1 MKEALTI
8 ISLNRKD
15 GRQVKFQELKK
26 YIGYMVQLFTPVVS
40 FNVSNDMSECWIIV
54 REKHAGTFLAL
65 MEQSMFFNNF
75 NISVQ
80 SLAYN
85 KMSQSAF
92 NFSMN

>member
-1 MKEALTI
+1 MNQSLTI

-15 GRQVKFQELKK
+15 GRPVKFQDIKK

-40 FNVSNDMSECWIIV
+40 FNVSNDLSECWIIV
-54 REKHAGTFLAL
+54 RQKHAGTFLAL

-80 SLAYN
+80 SLAN
-85 KMSQSAF
+85 QKIHESTF